1 MSQAILDAFNAA
13 TTWQAALAAIK
24 ANSHD
29 LLDQEHLDKLDT
41 LPDDAGREQAI
52 GLGVNEVKEL
62 FGEFTDINT
71 LIAEV
76 RYQIDVEY
84 AKYELIRAVADATN
98 ADEMAIALTK
108 VEVLDAH
115 RQELIEKWSNSG
127 DSEAVA
133 RAAQRAGEAYTTVLH
148 EIASHLDDSTYLANL
163 AGKMLAA
170 RNAANGFF
178 GVGTLVEALDAADQ
192 AIQAEAVVS
201 AFNAVDGTNATGWQ
215 DILTLIKNN
224 SASLLDADALAKLT
238 ALPDGGGREKA
249 IGLGVLE
256 VKSLFGDFI
265 SVESVKAAV
274 DHQIDVEHAKYEFIT
289 ALDAATTGA
298 EMTAAIQATIELV
311 HQHRQAL
318 IDAWSQSDIAAVV
331 DRATELA
338 NGAFT
343 TVLGEI
349 VSHFDEPAYM
359 AELGAR
365 MLAARNA
372 LEGGKFFGDG
382 KIVTALAAADTAID
396 IMYDATIAG
405 ANAGWLVEDGT
416 AHTIRGTLTVHDNDW
431 GEATFR
437 DVTEADLHG
446 PYGTFAFN
454 ATTGV
459 WVFTPNNAAAQSLK
473 KGERVEQT
481 LTVTSLDGTATKTI
495 TITVTGANDAPVATT
510 NGNSVSGNE
519 NTIITGQVPAGSDV
533 DGDDLTYELV
543 EEIAGL
549 AFNEDGSFTY
559 EPADDFHGAVTFTY
573 RIVDEHGGE
582 SASQNFTINV
592 ASVNYAPVAATTGNS
607 ASGAE
612 DQVLT
617 GELPDA
623 TDADGDDL
631 TYELVAPVAGL
642 TLNAD
647 GTFRYVPAAD
657 FNGAVIFQYRAVD
670 EHGEKSETQTFTLT
684 INPLNDAPRDITLSH
699 GKVAE
704 TTITGT
710 EIGKLTASDPEGGSF
725 TYELVD
731 NAGGRFTLDATGT
744 LKVADGSKLDFE
756 QAMSHTVKV
765 RVKDAAG
772 ATFEKSL
779 TVQVTDVAAET
790 VTGTGTA
797 DILTGGAGKD
807 VFKGG
812 AGDDK
817 VSGGAGNDTL
827 WGEKG
832 KDVFVFDTTLGT
844 SSTDRRVNFDTIKD
858 FSVRDDSIH
867 LDNAIFKKL
876 GKVGQLNKSYFTIGD
891 KAKDKNDY
899 IVYISKTGVLSY
911 DADGSGKGK
920 AVEFAQLSR
929 NLKMTEK
936 DFFII

>member
-13 TTWQAALAAIK
+13 KTWQAALAAIK

-41 LPDDAGREQAI
+41 LPDNAGREQAI
-52 GLGVNEVKEL
+52 GMGVNEVKEL

-84 AKYELIRAVADATN
+84 AKYELIQAVADATN

-148 EIASHLDDSTYLANL
+148 EIASHLDDDAYMDALAE
-163 AGKMLAA
+163 KMLIA
-170 RNAANGFF
+170 RNDSEGFH
-178 GVGTLVEALDAADQ
+178 GVRTLVAALDAADQ
-192 AIQAEAVVS
+192 EIDDEALIA
-201 AFNAVDGTNATGWQ
+201 AFNEIDGNDADGWQ
-215 DILTLIKNN
+215 DALAVIKSN
-224 SASLLDADALAKLT
+224 AATLLDADALAKLT
-238 ALPDGGGREKA
+238 TLPDGGGREKA

-256 VKSLFGDFI
+256 IKTLFGDFASI
-265 SVESVKAAV
+265 EDVQAAV
-274 DHQIDVEHAKYEFIT
+274 GMQIDVEHAKFEFIT
-289 ALDAATTGA
+289 ALDAATTAA
-298 EMTAAIQATIELV
+298 EMTDAIQATIQLV
-311 HQHRQAL
+311 NTHRQDL
-318 IDAWSQSDIAAVV
+318 IDAWSQSAIEAVAARADDLADDI
-331 DRATELA
+331 
-338 NGAFT
+338 FT
-343 TVLGEI
+343 TILSEI
-349 VSHFDEPAYM
+349 VNHLDEPAYM

-365 MLAARNA
+365 MLALRNA
-372 LEGGKFFGDG
+372 LQDGKFFGDG
-382 KIVTALAAADTAID
+382 KIITALSNADLAID
-396 IMYDATIAG
+396 AEHDATITG
-405 ANAGWLVEDGT
+405 INTDGITEDGIET
-416 AHTIRGTLTVHDNDW
+416 AVLRTLTVHDEDW
-431 GEATFR
+431 GENVFKPVAA
-437 DVTEADLHG
+437 ADLQKQ
-446 PYGTFAFN
+446 YGKFLFDAAAGNWGFSL
-454 ATTGV
+454 
-459 WVFTPNNAAAQSLK
+459 NNAAQSLK
-473 KGERVEQT
+473 EGEQVQQM
-481 LTVTSLDGTATKTI
+481 LTVESLDGTATE
-495 TITVTGANDAPVATT
+495 TITVT
-510 NGNSVSGNE
+510 
-519 NTIITGQVPAGSDV
+519 ITG
-533 DGDDLTYELV
+533 
-543 EEIAGL
+543 
-549 AFNEDGSFTY
+549 
-559 EPADDFHGAVTFTY
+559 
-573 RIVDEHGGE
+573 
-582 SASQNFTINV
+582 
-592 ASVNYAPVAATTGNS
+592 VNDAPVAATTGNS
-607 ASGAE
+607 ASGDE
-612 DQVLT
+612 DKALL

-623 TDADGDDL
+623 TDVDGDTL

-657 FNGAVIFQYRAVD
+657 FNGAVTFQYWAMD
-670 EHGEKSETQTFTLT
+670 EHGEKSEPQTFTLT
-684 INPLNDAPRDITLSH
+684 VKPVNDAPWNLSLSNAKIEENATA
-699 GKVAE
+699 GN
-704 TTITGT
+704 

-725 TYELVD
+725 SYELVD

-899 IVYISKTGVLSY
+899 IVYNSKTGVLSY

-936 DFFII
+936 DFFVI

>member
-13 TTWQAALAAIK
+13 KTWQAALAAIK

-29 LLDQEHLDKLDT
+29 LLDQEHLDKLGT

-84 AKYELIRAVADATN
+84 AKYELIRAVSDATN

-148 EIASHLDDSTYLANL
+148 EIASHLDDDAYMDALAD
-163 AGKMLAA
+163 KMLIA
-170 RNAANGFF
+170 RNDSEGFH
-178 GVGTLVEALDAADQ
+178 GVGTLVAALDAADQ
-192 AIQAEAVVS
+192 EIDDEALIA
-201 AFNAVDGTNATGWQ
+201 AFNAIDGNDADGWQ
-215 DILTLIKNN
+215 DALAVIKSN
-224 SASLLDADALAKLT
+224 AATLLDADALAKLT
-238 ALPDGGGREKA
+238 TLPDGGGREKA

-256 VKSLFGDFI
+256 IKTLFGDFASI
-265 SVESVKAAV
+265 EDVQAAV
-274 DHQIDVEHAKYEFIT
+274 DHQIDVEHAKFEFIT
-289 ALDAATTGA
+289 ALDAATTAA
-298 EMTAAIQATIELV
+298 EMTDAIQATIQLV
-311 HQHRQAL
+311 NTHRQDL
-318 IDAWSQSDIAAVV
+318 IDAWSQSAIEAVAARADDLADDI
-331 DRATELA
+331 
-338 NGAFT
+338 FT
-343 TVLGEI
+343 TILSEI
-349 VSHFDEPAYM
+349 VNHLDEPAYM

-365 MLAARNA
+365 MLALRNA
-372 LEGGKFFGDG
+372 LQDGKFFGDG
-382 KIVTALAAADTAID
+382 KIITALSNADLAID
-396 IMYDATIAG
+396 AEHDATITG
-405 ANAGWLVEDGT
+405 VNTDGITEDGIET
-416 AHTIRGTLTVHDNDW
+416 AVLRTLTVHDEDW
-431 GEATFR
+431 GENVFKPVAA
-437 DVTEADLHG
+437 ADLQKQ
-446 PYGTFAFN
+446 YGKFLFDAAAGNWGFSL
-454 ATTGV
+454 
-459 WVFTPNNAAAQSLK
+459 NNAAQSLK
-473 KGERVEQT
+473 EGEQVQQM
-481 LTVTSLDGTATKTI
+481 LTVESLDGTATE
-495 TITVTGANDAPVATT
+495 TITVT
-510 NGNSVSGNE
+510 
-519 NTIITGQVPAGSDV
+519 ITG
-533 DGDDLTYELV
+533 
-543 EEIAGL
+543 
-549 AFNEDGSFTY
+549 
-559 EPADDFHGAVTFTY
+559 
-573 RIVDEHGGE
+573 
-582 SASQNFTINV
+582 
-592 ASVNYAPVAATTGNS
+592 VNDAPVAATTGNS
-607 ASGAE
+607 ASGDE
-612 DQVLT
+612 DKALL

-623 TDADGDDL
+623 TDVDGDTL

-647 GTFRYVPAAD
+647 GTFRYVPSAD
-657 FNGAVIFQYRAVD
+657 FNGTVTFQYRAMD
-670 EHGEKSETQTFTLT
+670 EHGEKSEPQTFTLT
-684 INPLNDAPRDITLSH
+684 VKPVNDAPWNLSLSNAKIDENATA
-699 GKVAE
+699 GN
-704 TTITGT
+704 

-899 IVYISKTGVLSY
+899 IVYNSKTGVLSY